1 MEYRVESGGQKLQ
14 QDTGLNRKRAVIL
27 NTTIIF
33 AFIAIFLRL
42 TDLMVFNHKLLSEKA
57 KLQQVKTEDIH
68 VMRGNIYDRRGREF
82 AVNME
87 LESLYCDARDVSI
100 DKERVRRLSSAL
112 GMEPQAVQAK
122 FQPEKR
128 FTWVNR
134 KLTAEKVRMVRDV
147 LGMDRKVKDP
157 EVRGFGFVTEAKRFY
172 PKGELASHII
182 GNVGMDNQPLEGV
195 ELLYDKYLKTAGGKV
210 YFSRDA
216 SGKVLSSGVEMEARG
231 NDIQLTIDEGLQYI
245 AETELA
251 KAMAKWRAVAATAII
266 MDPFTGEI
274 LALANRPSYDLNNLG
289 RANRGDVRNRPIT
302 DIYEP
307 GSTFKIVVGAAAL
320 EEGLY
325 NLNNTFDC
333 SRGAIE
339 VGGKV
344 IHDAHRHGLLTFK
357 EVIQKSSNVGSIMIG
372 MKLGKENV
380 YKYAKLFGY
389 GEKTGIDLPGEV
401 SGWIRK
407 PEKWS
412 ATSIGAIPI
421 GQEVAVT
428 PLQVLRAYSVIA
440 NGGFLVKPHVVSEIR
455 THEGQPVYSSREQEK
470 KRVLSEKTATIFKNI
485 LKTVVEEGGTATGAA
500 VDGNQV
506 AGKTGTAQLVDQRTK
521 RYSKDRF
528 ISSFVGFVPADN
540 PKLAMIVVLYEPKGA
555 IYGGV
560 VAGPVFRSIASQT
573 LSYLN
578 VPRDDVREKNL
589 LLVAK

>member
-1 MEYRVESGGQKLQ
+1 MGQKLQ
-14 QDTGLNRKRAVIL
+14 QDTGLNKKRTIIL

-42 TDLMVFNHKLLSEKA
+42 TDLMIFNHKLLSEKA
-57 KLQQVKTEDIH
+57 KLQQVKSEDIH

-87 LESLYCDARDVSI
+87 LESLYCDARDVTI
-100 DKERVRRLSSAL
+100 DKERVQKLSAAL
-112 GMEPQAVQAK
+112 GMEARAVEAK
-122 FQPEKR
+122 FRPDKR

-134 KLTAEKVRMVRDV
+134 KLTGEKVRQVKDV
-147 LGMDRKVKDP
+147 LGMDVKVKDP
-157 EVRGFGFVTEAKRFY
+157 EVKGFGFMTEAKRFY

-182 GNVGMDNQPLEGV
+182 GNVGMDNQPLEGI
-195 ELLYDKYLKTAGGKV
+195 ELLYDKYLKTSGGKV
-210 YFSRDA
+210 YLSRDA
-216 SGKVLSSGVEMEARG
+216 SGKVLSSGVNMEAKG
-231 NDIQLTIDEGLQYI
+231 NDVLLTIDEGLQYL
-245 AETELA
+245 AEKELS

-266 MDPFTGEI
+266 MDPLNGDI
-274 LALANRPSYDLNNLG
+274 LAMANRPAYDLNEVN
-289 RANRGDVRNRPIT
+289 RANRGDIRNRAIT

-307 GSTFKIVVGAAAL
+307 GSTFKIVVGSAAL
-320 EEGLY
+320 EEDLY
-325 NLNNTFDC
+325 TLGNTFDC
-333 SRGAIE
+333 SRGTIE

-372 MKLGKENV
+372 LKLGKENI

-428 PLQVLRAYSVIA
+428 PLQVLRAYAAIA
-440 NGGFLVKPHVVSEIR
+440 NGGFLVKPHVVAEIR
-455 THEGQPVYSSREQEK
+455 THEGLPVYAFKDTEK
-470 KRVLSEKTATIFKNI
+470 KRVLSEKTATIFKDI

-500 VDGNQV
+500 IDGNQV
-506 AGKTGTAQLVDQRTK
+506 AGKTGTAQLVDSRTK

-528 ISSFVGFVPADN
+528 ISSFVGFVPADK
-540 PKLAMIVVLYEPKGA
+540 PRLAMIVVIYEPKGA

-560 VAGPVFRSIASQT
+560 VAGPVFKAIADQT

-578 VPRDDVREKNL
+578 VPRDDAGEKNL
-589 LLVAK
+589 LLVSQ

>member
-1 MEYRVESGGQKLQ
+1 MEHKGEHRAQRLP
-14 QDTGLNRKRAVIL
+14 QDTGLNRKRVIIL

-42 TDLMVFNHKLLSEKA
+42 TDLMIFNHKLLAGKA
-57 KLQQVKTEDIH
+57 KMQQEKSEDIH

-87 LESLYCDARDVSI
+87 LESLFCDARDVSI
-100 DKERVRRLSSAL
+100 DKERVQRLSSAL
-112 GMEPQAVQAK
+112 GMEAHAVEAK

-134 KLTAEKVRMVRDV
+134 KLSTEKALKVRAV

-157 EVRGFGFVTEAKRFY
+157 GVKGFGFVTESKRFY
-172 PKGELASHII
+172 PKGELASNII

-195 ELLYDKYLKTAGGKV
+195 ELFYDKYLKTSGGKV
-210 YFSRDA
+210 HFSRDA
-216 SGKVLSSGVEMEARG
+216 SGKELSSGVEMEAKG
-231 NDIQLTIDEGLQYI
+231 NDIQLTIDESLQYI

-251 KAMAKWRAVAATAII
+251 RVMAKWRSVAATAII

-274 LALANRPSYDLNNLG
+274 LALANRPNYDLNNLG
-289 RANRGDVRNRPIT
+289 RANRADVRNRPIT

-320 EEGLY
+320 EE
-325 NLNNTFDC
+325 NLVTLNKTFDC
-333 SRGAIE
+333 GRGSIE

-440 NGGFLVKPHVVSEIR
+440 NGGYLVTPHVVSEIR
-455 THEGQPVYSSREQEK
+455 THEGQPVYTFKDTGK
-470 KRVLSEKTATIFKNI
+470 KRVLSEKTATIFKDI

-506 AGKTGTAQLVDQRTK
+506 AGKTGTAQLVDRRTK

-540 PKLAMIVVLYEPKGA
+540 PKLAIIVVVYEPRGA

-560 VAGPVFRSIASQT
+560 VAAPVFKSIAGQT

-578 VPRDDVREKNL
+578 VPRDDVGEKNL
-589 LLVAK
+589 LLVSQ